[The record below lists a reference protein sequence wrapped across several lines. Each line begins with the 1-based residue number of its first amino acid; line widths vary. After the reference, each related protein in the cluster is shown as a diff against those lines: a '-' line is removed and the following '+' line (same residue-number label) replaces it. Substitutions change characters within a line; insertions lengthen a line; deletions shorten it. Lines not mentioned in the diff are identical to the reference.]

1 MSFRFIFHHAYPTLR
16 HFVSYGRLGRLVPS
30 RLALQHRQRITCAS
44 SVVTSFR
51 CNLYF
56 YCCSPEF
63 SPFRPSSDSS
73 SSSSHNAQNSHHE
86 DKPKGSY
93 FQEALLM
100 THCAID
106 STFVFYLIFIG
117 GAPNRPLPPT
127 PDEEES
133 GDRTLVMKRVS
144 TFPFKVAMQV
154 KNTTIFIFFMYLPFG
169 YISFRGIS
177 LKFPYNVVM

>member
-1 MSFRFIFHHAYPTLR
+1 MWLQCIILILLMSFRFIFHHAYPTLW
-16 HFVSYGRLGRLVPS
+16 HFVSYGRLGHLVS
-30 RLALQHRQRITCAS
+30 SCLALQHRQRITCAS

-56 YCCSPEF
+56 YCCRPEF

-100 THCAID
+100 TLRDWFNIRVLSNLCRR
-106 STFVFYLIFIG
+106 STQSSAPANPRWGRIG
-117 GAPNRPLPPT
+117 WSYASHET
-127 PDEEES
+127 SEYFSSQDCDAS
-133 GDRTLVMKRVS
+133 
-144 TFPFKVAMQV
+144 
-154 KNTTIFIFFMYLPFG
+154 
-169 YISFRGIS
+169 
-177 LKFPYNVVM
+177 

>member
-16 HFVSYGRLGRLVPS
+16 HFASYGRLGRLTS
-30 RLALQHRQRITCAS
+30 QHRQRITCAS
-44 SVVTSFR
+44 SAVTSFC

-56 YCCSPEF
+56 RRCSPEF

-86 DKPKGSY
+86 DKPKGTK
-93 FQEALLM
+93 A
-100 THCAID
+100 
-106 STFVFYLIFIG
+106 TFHRSLINDATRCDLIPCLCLIFIG

-144 TFPFKVAMQV
+144 ISLFKIAMQV
-154 KNTTIFIFFMYLPFG
+154 EIYICRSLLFRSYIFHL
-169 YISFRGIS
+169 GIT
-177 LKFPYNVVM
+177 

>member
-1 MSFRFIFHHAYPTLR
+1 MPIHHAISTMLR
-16 HFVSYGRLGRLVPS
+16 YFASYGRLGRLAS
-30 RLALQHRQRITCAS
+30 QHQQCIMCAS
-44 SVVTSFR
+44 STVTSSH

-56 YCCSPEF
+56 HRCSPEF

-86 DKPKGSY
+86 DKPKGTRKPLSGRIVNDS
-93 FQEALLM
+93 
-100 THCAID
+100 THCDLILC
-106 STFVFYLIFIG
+106 FCLIFIG

-144 TFPFKVAMQV
+144 NSLSKFAMQAEIYICR
-154 KNTTIFIFFMYLPFG
+154 TLLFRSDIFHFG
-169 YISFRGIS
+169 IT
-177 LKFPYNVVM
+177 

>member
-16 HFVSYGRLGRLVPS
+16 HFVSYGRLGRLASP
-30 RLALQHRQRITCAS
+30 RLALQHFGNALRVLHPLS
-44 SVVTSFR
+44 SFR

-86 DKPKGSY
+86 DKPKGNY

-100 THCAID
+100 TLRD
-106 STFVFYLIFIG
+106 SFNIVSYLIFIG

-144 TFPFKVAMQV
+144 TFPLKVV
-154 KNTTIFIFFMYLPFG
+154 RCKLNTAIFIFFMYLPFG
-169 YISFRGIS
+169 YISFRYIVEI
-177 LKFPYNVVM
+177 FV